1 MTGSGRRNRSAALE
15 ACAHRT
21 LGRTTSKPSEVVFM
35 LVPGPNLQQ
44 RPELS
49 RRGLIDNE
57 EGLGSVISRPIAV
70 FRQRCR
76 RSLGRS
82 PDASVACAACAAC
95 AAHAADACAA
105 CAASAAAKATA
116 GPAAPAANPA
126 ANARPIRSVS
136 AILGRTVLRPRRI
149 LIAAAGREQAGY

>member
-1 MTGSGRRNRSAALE
+1 MAGSGRRNRSAALE

-35 LVPGPNLQQ
+35 LVPSQNLQQ

-57 EGLGSVISRPIAV
+57 EGLGSVISRTIAV

-76 RSLGRS
+76 PSLGRS

-95 AAHAADACAA
+95 AAHAPPPPDPAPARPAPP
-105 CAASAAAKATA
+105 AAKPTA
-116 GPAAPAANPA
+116 GPPAPAATPA

-136 AILGRTVLRPRRI
+136 AI
-149 LIAAAGREQAGY
+149 